1 MVRLSMNEPAAIAE
15 ILRTART
22 IAVVGLTTRTWRP
35 AYGVAAYLLRAGYT
49 VLPVGP
55 CHEVLGQKGY
65 PDLRSVPVP
74 IDLVNIFR
82 RSDRVRPHVD
92 EAIEVGARAVW
103 LQVGIR
109 DPDAERL
116 AESAGLI
123 VVADRCAMVEHARLA
138 GSSALRSAA

>member
-1 MVRLSMNEPAAIAE
+1 MNEPAAIAE

-22 IAVVGLTTRTWRP
+22 IAVVGLTTRAWRP
-35 AYGVAAYLLRAGYT
+35 AYEVAGYLLRAGYT
-49 VLPVGP
+49 VIPVGP
-55 CHEVLGQKGY
+55 CPEVLGQKGY
-65 PDLRSVPVP
+65 PDLHSVPVP
-74 IDLVNIFR
+74 IDLVDIFR
-82 RSDRVRPHVD
+82 RSDRVRPHIE

-109 DPDAERL
+109 DPEAERL

-138 GSSALRSAA
+138 GSGALRSAA

>member
-1 MVRLSMNEPAAIAE
+1 MNDPREIAD

-35 AYGVAAYLLRAGYT
+35 AFGVAGYLLRAGYT
-49 VLPVGP
+49 VIPVGP
-55 CHEVLGQKGY
+55 CDEVLGQKGY

-82 RSDRVRPHVD
+82 RSDRVRPHIE
-92 EAIEVGARAVW
+92 EAIAVGARAVW

-109 DPDAERL
+109 DPEAERL
-116 AESAGLI
+116 GEAAGLV
-123 VVADRCAMVEHARLA
+123 VVADRCAMVEHARLVA
-138 GSSALRSAA
+138 SGGLRSAA